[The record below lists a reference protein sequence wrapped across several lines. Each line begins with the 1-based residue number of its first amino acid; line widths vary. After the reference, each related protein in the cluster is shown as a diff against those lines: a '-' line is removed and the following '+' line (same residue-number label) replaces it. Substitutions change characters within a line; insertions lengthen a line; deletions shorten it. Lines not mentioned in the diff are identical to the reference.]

1 MKQSETIILNR
12 SQVNFAPY
20 NPRKKDK
27 KVIESLKKNFKKV
40 GFLGGIIWNKTTG
53 NLVGGHKRME
63 TLDLIYNYDGTKE
76 KDYDIKVEMV
86 EFDLKTEQEQNIYLN
101 NKKQQGET
109 DFELMSKLIEVID
122 IDSAG
127 LDIQDIEIIEA
138 LVPDL
143 EKKKKDDI
151 QNDISELNK
160 ESNKKSIK
168 ELKKNIKNNVGGSQ
182 MATHFTITFK
192 TYEEKAEFLE
202 SIGIN
207 GDETIITST
216 KYLDRLNNQ

>member
-86 EFDLKTEQEQNIYLN
+86 EFDLKTEHEQNIYLN

-138 LVPDL
+138 LVPDF
-143 EKKKKDDI
+143 EFGKKDDI

-216 KYLDRLNNQ
+216 KYLDRLNN

>member
-27 KVIESLKKNFKKV
+27 KVIESLNKNFKKV

-138 LVPDL
+138 LVPDF
-143 EKKKKDDI
+143 EFGKKDDI

>member
-138 LVPDL
+138 LVPNF
-143 EKKKKDDI
+143 EFGKKDDI

-160 ESNKKSIK
+160 ESNKKAIK

-216 KYLDRLNNQ
+216 KYLDRLNN

>member
-1 MKQSETIILNR
+1 MKQSETIILKR

-63 TLDLIYNYDGTKE
+63 TLDLIYNYDGTIE

-109 DFELMSKLIEVID
+109 DFELMSKLVEVID
-122 IDSAG
+122 IDAAG
-127 LDIQDIEIIEA
+127 LDVQDIEIIEA
-138 LVPDL
+138 LVPDF
-143 EKKKKDDI
+143 EFGKKDDI
-151 QNDISELNK
+151 QKDITDLNSESRKNDIK
-160 ESNKKSIK
+160 V
-168 ELKKNIKNNVGGSQ
+168 LKKKIKSDVGTSQ
-182 MATHFTITFK
+182 LSTHFTITFK

-207 GDETIITST
+207 GDETIITAS
-216 KYLDRLNNQ
+216 KYLDRLNN

>member
-138 LVPDL
+138 LVPDF
-143 EKKKKDDI
+143 EFGKKDDI

-216 KYLDRLNNQ
+216 KYLDRLNN

>member
-138 LVPDL
+138 LVPDF
-143 EKKKKDDI
+143 EFGKKDDI

>member
-138 LVPDL
+138 LVPDF
-143 EKKKKDDI
+143 EFGKKDDI

-160 ESNKKSIK
+160 ESNKKAIK

>member
-27 KVIESLKKNFKKV
+27 KVIESLKKNFNKV

-138 LVPDL
+138 LVPDF
-143 EKKKKDDI
+143 EFGKKDDI

-160 ESNKKSIK
+160 ESNKKAIK

-216 KYLDRLNNQ
+216 KYLDRLNN